1 MLRRFHLHASRSA
14 LTVLLFV
21 VFGAGPLTPHSLQA
35 LVPLASTAALAA
47 TSTQMGDAADRTAR
61 WRADLNVFATELPR
75 RHANAYHALSAAK
88 FRQMVDALDRRL
100 PQLTDAE
107 ITVELMR
114 IASSIGDSHTGVDT
128 WYERFHRYPIRLRWV
143 GKDLRVMEVTGGAE
157 RAKGARLIRIGRTGI
172 NEAYA
177 RVRTLAT
184 RETELGARNDSESLF
199 PRAEV
204 LAALKLLP
212 GTGTGSFT
220 FQDDA
225 GVTFTLNLRPIS
237 AEASSA
243 ARWSKATSHLAL
255 YEERRGQ
262 PYWSTRLDA
271 GRVVY
276 VKYNSC
282 EDPARFARFTAG
294 VLRAIDEPR
303 TRRVIV
309 DVRDNGGG
317 DTSVLDPLSAGLK
330 ARGYGRRPGSLLVL
344 TNRCTFSAAMWGAND
359 LKELGGLLIGEA
371 PSQLVQFYGERR
383 SFTLPHSGLV
393 VSYAARFFALQGRQG
408 LLVPDVPVTRSFQD
422 LVTGGDSVLQAAI
435 RFPSPP

>member
-1 MLRRFHLHASRSA
+1 V
-14 LTVLLFV
+14 LTVLLLT
-21 VFGAGPLTPHSLQA
+21 VFGTGSFMPPGLQMLA
-35 LVPLASTAALAA
+35 PLASTGSLAA
-47 TSTQMGDAADRTAR
+47 TSSQTGGAADRTAR
-61 WRADLNVFATELPR
+61 WRADLHVFANELPR
-75 RHANAYHALSAAK
+75 RHANAYHAVSVAG
-88 FRQMVDALDRRL
+88 FRQMVDTLDRSL

-128 WYERFHRYPIRLRWV
+128 WYERFHRYPIRLSWV

-157 RAKGARLIRIGRTGI
+157 RSKGARLIRIGRTGI
-172 NEAYA
+172 DEAYA

-184 RETELGARNDSESLF
+184 RETELGARNDSEFLF

-220 FQDDA
+220 FEDDA

-243 ARWSKATSHLAL
+243 ARWSRATSHLAL
-255 YEERRGQ
+255 YEERSGQ
-262 PYWSTRLDA
+262 SYWTTRLDA

-282 EDPARFARFTAG
+282 EDPARFERFTAG
-294 VLRAIDEPR
+294 VLKAIDEPR

-317 DTSVLDPLSAGLK
+317 DTGVLDPLSAGLK

-344 TNRCTFSAAMWGAND
+344 TNRGTFSAAMWGAND

-371 PSQLVQFYGERR
+371 SSQLVQFYGERR

-393 VSYAARFFALQGRQG
+393 VSYAARFFALRDQQG
-408 LLVPDVPVTRSFQD
+408 LLVPDVAVTRSFRD
-422 LVTGGDSVLQAAI
+422 LITGADPVLQAAI
-435 RFPSPP
+435 RFPAPL